1 MKRKTPRTHKTHKT
15 RKTREKRTAP
25 ARAEISRAEIERIAK
40 LAELAVDEPTA
51 VQLES
56 QLSRILDHVAQLG
69 ELPKEGEGEG
79 DGRVLRLRADEPGR
93 SDPLAR
99 PPADWAPA
107 MKGGLFVVPR
117 LGELD
122 KGDDAP

>member
-1 MKRKTPRTHKTHKT
+1 MRKGNEGT
-15 RKTREKRTAP
+15 
-25 ARAEISRAEIERIAK
+25 ARAGVTSAEIQRIAQ

-51 VQLES
+51 VQLEA
-56 QLSRILDHVAQLG
+56 QLSRILDYVAQLA
-69 ELPKEGEGEG
+69 ELPKVG
-79 DGRVLRLRADEPGR
+79 DGDGDERTVRLRPDEPGR

-107 MKGGLFVVPR
+107 FKGGLFVVPR

>member
-1 MKRKTPRTHKTHKT
+1 MSDTKKVT
-15 RKTREKRTAP
+15 
-25 ARAEISRAEIERIAK
+25 RAEIQRIAQ
-40 LAELAVDEPTA
+40 LAELAVDEPT
-51 VQLES
+51 VVLLEA

-69 ELPKEGEGEG
+69 ELPKDGAG
-79 DGRVLRLRADEPGR
+79 DGEAGPVRLRADEPGR

-99 PPADWAPA
+99 PPAEWAPA

-122 KGDDAP
+122 KGETP

>member
-1 MKRKTPRTHKTHKT
+1 MTAKKKGSEGSKVRKGS
-15 RKTREKRTAP
+15 EGP
-25 ARAEISRAEIERIAK
+25 ARAGVTREEIQRIAQ

-51 VQLES
+51 VQLEV
-56 QLSRILDHVAQLG
+56 QLSRILDHVAQLA
-69 ELPKEGEGEG
+69 ELPKGG
-79 DGRVLRLRADEPGR
+79 DGDGDERAVRLRADEPGR
-93 SDPLAR
+93 SDALAR